1 MSLMTELLVL
11 IVVARLLGQLF
22 ARFRQPELV
31 GEMLAGVVLGPSL
44 LGWLE
49 PTPALSGISE
59 LAVFLVILS
68 AGLEMNFK
76 DVLGS
81 MRGRGLFIAILAFFL
96 PFFSGVLVGMAFDL
110 DVMRTVFLGLCVSI
124 TALPVAIRILE
135 SFKLLNS
142 EIARYSIATAILND
156 VTALLILGVILSLP
170 TQRTFG
176 AIASSVA
183 VIGGKLL
190 LLISIIVGVYALL
203 GWIERRGIAIH
214 KIPEKL
220 VKYLG
225 NEALFGMVILFVLL
239 FGTVSELLG
248 FHFVVGAFFG
258 ALLISKDYFVAAR
271 YKELERTLAS
281 ITAGFLAP
289 VFFATLGLEFS
300 VEKLHSPLFVGV
312 VLFVSVASKVLAGW
326 LGGRISG
333 LSRPESLGIGIV
345 LNGRGVMEL
354 VIASIAYKRGFI
366 GQSLF
371 STLLVMGVATT
382 LITPILFRRFV
393 EPKLQKESAVAP
405 VTV

>member
-22 ARFRQPELV
+22 VRFGQPELV

-49 PTPALSGISE
+49 PSPALSGISE

-76 DVLGS
+76 DVLSS
-81 MRGRGLFIAILAFFL
+81 MRGRGLLIAILAFFL
-96 PFFSGVLVGMAFDL
+96 PFFSGVLVGIAFDL

-135 SFKLLNS
+135 SFKLINS
-142 EIARYSIATAILND
+142 RIARYSIAAAILND

-170 TQRTFG
+170 TQKSFG
-176 AIASSVA
+176 AVASSVA
-183 VIGGKLL
+183 LIGSKLV
-190 LLISIIVGVYALL
+190 LLIGLIVGVYGLL
-203 GWIERRGIAIH
+203 GWIERRGILIH

-225 NEALFGMVILFVLL
+225 SEALFGMVILFVLL
-239 FGTVSELLG
+239 FGTLSEILG

-271 YKELERTLAS
+271 YKELERTLVS

-289 VFFATLGLEFS
+289 IFFATLGLEFS
-300 VEKLHSPLFVGV
+300 IEKLSSPLFVAV
-312 VLFVSVASKVLAGW
+312 ILLVSIASKILSGW
-326 LGGRISG
+326 FGGRMTG
-333 LSRPESLGIGIV
+333 LSQTESLGIGII
-345 LNGRGVMEL
+345 LNGRGIMEL

-366 GQSLF
+366 DQSLY
-371 STLLVMGVATT
+371 STLLVMGVVTT
-382 LITPILFRRFV
+382 LITPILFRKFV
-393 EPKLQKESAVAP
+393 EPQLVKESV
-405 VTV
+405 VV